1 MSDEPKVGDLY
12 LFKGQPDFSEGV
24 DPPYLWEE
32 DIGIIVSY
40 NEQTKQGRIYWLRNP
55 DPEEGTRINS
65 FYHETIDK
73 DVMQLFSGS
82 RNTTEKE

>member
-12 LFKGQPDFSEGV
+12 LFKGHSHREGLS
-24 DPPYLWEE
+24 PYMCEE

-40 NEQTKQGRIYWLRNP
+40 NEQTRQGRIYWLRHP
-55 DPEEGTRINS
+55 DPEEDTRINS
-65 FYHETIDK
+65 FYHESIDK
-73 DVMQLFSGS
+73 DTMQLFSGS